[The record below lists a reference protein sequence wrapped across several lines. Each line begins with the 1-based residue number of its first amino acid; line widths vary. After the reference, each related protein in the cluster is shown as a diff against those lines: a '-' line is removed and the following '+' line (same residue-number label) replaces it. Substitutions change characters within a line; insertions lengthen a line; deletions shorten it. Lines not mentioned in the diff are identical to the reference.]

1 MYNMDKFENDEKF
14 GFYYESSQ
22 DSHLSD
28 SDWQPSSQESESDFS
43 CPSSPESFSSQ
54 DSQKSV

>member
-1 MYNMDKFENDEKF
+1 MYSMDKFQDEEKF

-28 SDWQPSSQESESDFS
+28 SDWSDSLASLSSLDEESEEHSQESSQES
-43 CPSSPESFSSQ
+43 
-54 DSQKSV
+54 V

>member
-1 MYNMDKFENDEKF
+1 MDKFENEEKV

-28 SDWQPSSQESESDFS
+28 SDWYPSSQESQVCSQ
-43 CPSSPESFSSQ
+43 SSQ
-54 DSQKSV
+54 ESTSDEGENI

>member
-1 MYNMDKFENDEKF
+1 MYSMDKFQDEEKF

-28 SDWQPSSQESESDFS
+28 SDWQPSSQESQVSGSLQEKITSDEEVHS
-43 CPSSPESFSSQ
+43 
-54 DSQKSV
+54 K

>member
-1 MYNMDKFENDEKF
+1 MYSMDKFQDEEKF

-28 SDWQPSSQESESDFS
+28 SQASLSSLDEESEEHSQESSQES
-43 CPSSPESFSSQ
+43 
-54 DSQKSV
+54 V

>member
-1 MYNMDKFENDEKF
+1 MDKFENEEKV

-28 SDWQPSSQESESDFS
+28 SDWYPSSQESQVSG
-43 CPSSPESFSSQ
+43 SSQ
-54 DSQKSV
+54 EEITSDEEEQRI